1 MWRISYTMSKPKDC
15 EIRFRINE
23 EEKKLIVKKAKELM
37 FLNMSDYIRFV
48 CLNTKEVIAKQ

>member
-1 MWRISYTMSKPKDC
+1 MDKLKDS

-23 EEKKLIVKKAKELM
+23 EEKKLIAKKAKELK

-48 CLNTKEVIAKQ
+48 ALNTKEVIAKND